1 MNTPNLTIR
10 KYSPF
15 VITNSPR
22 TMSASEIG
30 YPGEG
35 LSTKDQ
41 KDEKFEQLLWKIGE
55 SDDLKPPMIE
65 LEVINENQLIKDGI
79 PISTYLK
86 GFPNTCQLT
95 YKIFKTEARLVRSIL
110 ENSGFFYTDS
120 HNWNILWSGASPP
133 DYLYESLNQYQ
144 KINHFPSSNELTRK
158 DKMCLNLKSMIEK
171 HGKKHFEFVPET
183 FVLPEEFSDF
193 YSSFSNSKGNVWILK
208 PSSSSQGRGIYL
220 IDNIQDV
227 PLEESCIISKYINN
241 PYLLNGLKFDL
252 RIYVLVTSF
261 QPLRLYV
268 YKEGLARFA
277 SEKYVNDLPDNKFI
291 HLTNYSVNKKNQK
304 FVQNTDAKCDGVG
317 HKWSLKALMKVL
329 EEKGEDVVTLWTSIY
344 DIIIKSL
351 ISVEI
356 PVIENI
362 KRLNVGNNCF
372 DLLGFDI
379 LLDSNLKPWLLEVN
393 LSPSLATD
401 SPLDFHIKSNLITD
415 TLNLVGIYMKFPR
428 KSQFKNMGKI
438 FHKMKNSPYLPP
450 KIEKTQFS
458 KQKIIEILRDTA
470 EELSRKNN
478 FFCIFPCYGSEKY
491 DNFFELS
498 KSINHIVRS
507 FIFDKSF
514 DITSLTIK
522 SKKIPTKKMFQNS
535 FELKLNAKSVTRPTV
550 NGDDLLQEYLNR
562 CQKWLKL
569 SNNPTYPE
577 NLKNRLDK
585 FFNHYSWKTLDPSEK
600 SLHKKL
606 LNRIEEINSRKT
618 ERQSKSLPRHST
630 PVQNS
635 SSSLFD
641 YSDDEIAKLLGNCNK
656 DLAYDLISIL
666 IDGEGVL
673 SMVSRFAKLKEIK
686 RTKSPFLEKEK
697 RIHSLPQRPKTSNR
711 LKYVN

>member
-317 HKWSLKALMKVL
+317 HKWSLKA
-329 EEKGEDVVTLWTSIY
+329 
-344 DIIIKSL
+344 
-351 ISVEI
+351 
-356 PVIENI
+356 
-362 KRLNVGNNCF
+362 
-372 DLLGFDI
+372 
-379 LLDSNLKPWLLEVN
+379 
-393 LSPSLATD
+393 
-401 SPLDFHIKSNLITD
+401 
-415 TLNLVGIYMKFPR
+415 
-428 KSQFKNMGKI
+428 
-438 FHKMKNSPYLPP
+438 
-450 KIEKTQFS
+450 
-458 KQKIIEILRDTA
+458 
-470 EELSRKNN
+470 
-478 FFCIFPCYGSEKY
+478 
-491 DNFFELS
+491 
-498 KSINHIVRS
+498 
-507 FIFDKSF
+507 
-514 DITSLTIK
+514 
-522 SKKIPTKKMFQNS
+522 
-535 FELKLNAKSVTRPTV
+535 
-550 NGDDLLQEYLNR
+550 
-562 CQKWLKL
+562 
-569 SNNPTYPE
+569 
-577 NLKNRLDK
+577 
-585 FFNHYSWKTLDPSEK
+585 
-600 SLHKKL
+600 
-606 LNRIEEINSRKT
+606 
-618 ERQSKSLPRHST
+618 
-630 PVQNS
+630 
-635 SSSLFD
+635 
-641 YSDDEIAKLLGNCNK
+641 
-656 DLAYDLISIL
+656 
-666 IDGEGVL
+666 
-673 SMVSRFAKLKEIK
+673 
-686 RTKSPFLEKEK
+686 
-697 RIHSLPQRPKTSNR
+697 
-711 LKYVN
+711 